1 MHKHSAEKSAWFPS
15 SACDTSP
22 FPLQSY
28 NLYTAVI
35 RLKYCGYGVKHQ
47 TIIQSVNIC
56 LDASALK
63 THRIVCKTET
73 DIFFFLVFWLHY
85 LCVLIVSLLQPIA
98 FILFF
103 QCRLFCLSFAH
114 VTFSSHLDIYFIF
127 IFILF
132 CIVLMCLICN
142 IFITDCCW

>member
-85 LCVLIVSLLQPIA
+85 LCVLIVSLLHCTTSCIYLVFSVQA
-98 FILFF
+98 ILFI
-103 QCRLFCLSFAH
+103 FCAC
-114 VTFSSHLDIYFIF
+114 YIF
-127 IFILF
+127 F
-132 CIVLMCLICN
+132 
-142 IFITDCCW
+142 TP

>member
-1 MHKHSAEKSAWFPS
+1 MHKHSADKSVWFPS

-22 FPLQSY
+22 FPRQSY

-47 TIIQSVNIC
+47 TITQSVSIC

-63 THRIVCKTET
+63 THRTVCKTET
-73 DIFFFLVFWLHY
+73 DIFFIFSFLATLSPV
-85 LCVLIVSLLQPIA
+85 CVLIVSLLQPVA
-98 FILFF
+98 FILYL

-114 VTFSSHLDIYFIF
+114 VTFLSNLDII
-127 IFILF
+127 
-132 CIVLMCLICN
+132 
-142 IFITDCCW
+142 

>member
-1 MHKHSAEKSAWFPS
+1 MHKHSAEKSVWFPS

-47 TIIQSVNIC
+47 TINQSVNIC
-56 LDASALK
+56 LDASAFQS
-63 THRIVCKTET
+63 HRTVCKTET
-73 DIFFFLVFWLHY
+73 DIFFIFSFLATLSLCINCILVTTNCIYLVFS
-85 LCVLIVSLLQPIA
+85 VQA
-98 FILFF
+98 ILFI
-103 QCRLFCLSFAH
+103 FCACYIFITPWYYL
-114 VTFSSHLDIYFIF
+114 IF

-132 CIVLMCLICN
+132 CIVLMCLSCN
-142 IFITDCCW
+142 IFITDCCR